1 MMGLDGI
8 EWDYVNQ
15 DMKHHCIIRNVAQ
28 VAKINGVF
36 CFLFEFNSIYC
47 SLPPMIDQETVSN
60 V

>member
-47 SLPPMIDQETVSN
+47 
-60 V
+60 

>member
-15 DMKHHCIIRNVAQ
+15 DMKHHRIIRNVAH

-47 SLPPMIDQETVSN
+47 
-60 V
+60 